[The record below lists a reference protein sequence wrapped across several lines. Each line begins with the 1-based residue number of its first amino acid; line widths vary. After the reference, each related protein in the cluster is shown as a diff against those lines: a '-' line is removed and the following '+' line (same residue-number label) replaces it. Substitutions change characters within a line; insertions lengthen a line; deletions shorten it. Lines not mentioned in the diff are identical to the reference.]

1 MKLYDCFIFNGE
13 NFILD
18 LRLNILNDFVEK
30 FVIVESKYDHQGN
43 KKNLK
48 FKKENFKKFNS
59 KINYKIIENFPEN
72 YNDWERENY
81 QRNFI
86 VNGLTEADDE
96 DYIMI
101 SDVDEIPN
109 IENLIKI
116 KDRNFVAF
124 KQRNF
129 NLKINLLNKTYPDW
143 YGTRLCKK
151 KYLKSPQWIRS
162 QKVKPYSIFNFY
174 RIKWNIIEN
183 GGWHFSFLMTPED
196 IVQKIKSFAHSEYN
210 NEYFKDLKRINEAIK
225 NNKDIFDRNQ
235 NYIKVN
241 LDSSFP
247 KFIINNVNKYNNWI
261 I

>member
-13 NFILD
+13 NLILD

-43 KKNLK
+43 KKDLK

-59 KINYKIIENFPEN
+59 KINYKK
-72 YNDWERENY
+72 
-81 QRNFI
+81 
-86 VNGLTEADDE
+86 
-96 DYIMI
+96 
-101 SDVDEIPN
+101 IPN
-109 IENLIKI
+109 IENLIKV
-116 KDRNFVAF
+116 KDRNFIAF

-143 YGTRLCKK
+143 YGTKLCKK

-225 NNKDIFDRNQ
+225 NNKDVFDRNQ